1 MTLGRPIRSWIAFPL
16 AVLAAGCAGTGSN
29 SSGLLSRPAMVSSLK
44 TSLSNMEYENRQLKN
59 QVARLDADNRE
70 IENELLQEKSA
81 NGELSARLDDAR
93 SLLSQRG
100 LGEAE
105 SLELGTAR
113 THPAGQ
119 SNKKPRTPPFARIPG
134 RIDPVTPDDNEPSSS
149 SSVRPGEDLG
159 TSSFHAGPIQW
170 YPIADG
176 SKEPPASPRR

>member
-16 AVLAAGCAGTGSN
+16 AVLASGCAGTGSN

-59 QVARLDADNRE
+59 QVAKLDADNRE

-81 NGELSARLDDAR
+81 NGDLSARLDDAR

-100 LGEAE
+100 LGDAE

-119 SNKKPRTPPFARIPG
+119 SSKKPRKPPFARIPG
-134 RIDPVTPDDNEPSSS
+134 RIDPVTPDENESSSS

-159 TSSFHAGPIQW
+159 TSSFHAGPLQW

-176 SKEPPASPRR
+176 SKEPPAAPRR